1 MVMIY
6 YGIYAFIDTMELI
19 SGYQKRGH
27 YSRPNTIFTNR
38 LFPRYIFPCYHVV
51 IKFYVEMWSVVNID
65 ITRMVIKY
73 LTWYNHDIND
83 KE

>member
-1 MVMIY
+1 M
-6 YGIYAFIDTMELI
+6 AFIDTMELI

-27 YSRPNTIFTNR
+27 YSRPNTIFTDR
-38 LFPRYIFPCYHVV
+38 LFPRYHVV
-51 IKFYVEMWSVVNID
+51 IKFYVEMWSGVNID

-83 KE
+83 KEQSVIWETYLS

>member
-1 MVMIY
+1 MIY
-6 YGIYAFIDTMELI
+6 YGIYAVIDTMELI
-19 SGYQKRGH
+19 SSYQKRGH
-27 YSRPNTIFTNR
+27 YSRPNTIFTDR
-38 LFPRYIFPCYHVV
+38 LFPRYYVV
-51 IKFYVEMWSVVNID
+51 IKFYVEMWSGVNID